1 LSQSG
6 IKRQKMSVRFNQQP
20 VAEVRT
26 RPRTRL
32 DELPYL
38 YFGEHEY
45 SRFCEEAAAE
55 QFSSD
60 MMVM

>member
-1 LSQSG
+1 MNV
-6 IKRQKMSVRFNQQP
+6 KFNQQP

-38 YFGEHEY
+38 YFGEQEY
-45 SRFCEEAAAE
+45 ARFCEEAAAE
-55 QFSSD
+55 EFSSD